1 MEQFKGR
8 RWPWNVEA
16 CGFLCTTITCVFLC
30 FWAVL
35 GVSQDLVVSFAAAAF
50 FCAYVKHGR
59 GESVNSFKRNTRRMS
74 ERRGGGIDL
83 LN

>member
-1 MEQFKGR
+1 MDQFKGR
-8 RWPWNVEA
+8 RWPRNVEA

-35 GVSQDLVVSFAAAAF
+35 GVSQDFVVSFAADA
-50 FCAYVKHGR
+50 FCAYVKHRR
-59 GESVNSFKRNTRRMS
+59 GESVNSFKRNTQRMF